1 MTAEVASPLP
11 KPAKFGFATAL
22 LLAGFCFLEVL
33 WRPADALPPALVFL
47 VAAIGIRKG
56 SAWSGYGGALFLGA
70 EVCDW
75 CLRRGFPIRV

>member
-1 MTAEVASPLP
+1 VPNG
-11 KPAKFGFATAL
+11 AKFGFAAAL
-22 LLAGFCFLEVL
+22 LLAAFYLLAAL
-33 WRPADALPPALVFL
+33 WSPVVALPPALVFL
-47 VAAIGIRKG
+47 VAAFGIRKG